1 MSSRLTRGL
10 SIAAAAAV
18 AAPVLAAA
26 LPAAP
31 AHAASVVLDSYDR
44 EMFELVN
51 AERAA
56 AGLPALEWFEPARPT
71 ATSHSADMMA
81 SGAFAHDQ
89 QLEAEMGSVG
99 CTYVGENIFYER
111 KGDYRRGLRSPEPS
125 YSMSR
130 YMDSAGHRAN
140 VLRPDYTHFVAGTV
154 YDQATGLLYNTQ
166 RFAGDCPEVPTA
178 PAPSSTEFQLDLG
191 VRTQTVSLGIA
202 GDAFVAGDWDG
213 DGVDTPAVREI
224 NTFTT
229 TDLPAATGA
238 QNLTAYGRPGDT
250 VYVGDWDGDG
260 VDTFAVRRGNTFYL
274 SNDFRGGEA
283 SIVTAYGRPDDE
295 VVVGDWD
302 GDGVDTPAVRRGN
315 VFYLKNS
322 FAGGEADIVLGYGR
336 ATDAV
341 YAGDWDGDGLDTLVV
356 RRGNTYY
363 FSDTFEGGIASRE
376 RTFGRADDATVVGDW
391 TGSGSD
397 SIGVA
402 RTS

>member
-81 SGAFAHDQ
+81 SGAFAHDE

-140 VLRPDYTHFVAGTV
+140 VLRPDYTHFFAGTV

-213 DGVDTPAVREI
+213 DGVDTPAVR
-224 NTFTT
+224 
-229 TDLPAATGA
+229 
-238 QNLTAYGRPGDT
+238 
-250 VYVGDWDGDG
+250 
-260 VDTFAVRRGNTFYL
+260 
-274 SNDFRGGEA
+274 
-283 SIVTAYGRPDDE
+283 
-295 VVVGDWD
+295 
-302 GDGVDTPAVRRGN
+302 RGN

-341 YAGDWDGDGLDTLVV
+341 YAADWDGDGLDTLVV

>member
-81 SGAFAHDQ
+81 SGAFAHDE

-125 YSMSR
+125 YSMSP

-140 VLRPDYTHFVAGTV
+140 VLRPDYTHIVAGTV

-178 PAPSSTEFQLDLG
+178 PAPSGTEFQLDLG
-191 VRTQTVSLGIA
+191 VRSQTVSLGIA

-274 SNDFRGGEA
+274 S
-283 SIVTAYGRPDDE
+283 
-295 VVVGDWD
+295 
-302 GDGVDTPAVRRGN
+302 
-315 VFYLKNS
+315 
-322 FAGGEADIVLGYGR
+322 
-336 ATDAV
+336 
-341 YAGDWDGDGLDTLVV
+341 
-356 RRGNTYY
+356 
-363 FSDTFEGGIASRE
+363 
-376 RTFGRADDATVVGDW
+376 
-391 TGSGSD
+391 
-397 SIGVA
+397 
-402 RTS
+402 